1 MLSSALCVQLDQGM
15 VELALTAHD
24 LEPILLQLPRTVR
37 LSTELL
43 PLRN

>member
-1 MLSSALCVQLDQGM
+1 MLSSALGVELDQRV

-24 LEPILLQLPRTVR
+24 LEAILLQLGRTVW